1 LPPIKLLT
9 STGNFEVIVKQVDQI
24 IELLE
29 DPSFPQIVLLDGAWG
44 SGKTHFI
51 NNNLREKVE
60 EKFSQK
66 VYFFS
71 LYGISSIDDFR
82 DKIISLSLTDKEEA
96 SVLAKYFSKAIDGA
110 ANNLGER
117 GVGAVL
123 SGAAGA
129 YKYKL
134 YGELDDC
141 VLILDD
147 LERVVEEKLIQKI
160 LGECLSLAESKNIKV
175 IVVANEDKLNCKN
188 DIEKVFADKYKFSF
202 THEEVTS
209 ILKEE
214 YETIDDKLANE
225 LLLNITAINSKNIR
239 VLKRALSKFT
249 RIKKEISQ
257 IENVVLDLALSRI
270 LGDIIRICC
279 AKFEHAFSKEKIID
293 AIGSRVFRRMD
304 KDNEKENNSD
314 YEKLDAIFDGSFYGA
329 NEKLICYCCDG
340 LYEFTNLKSE
350 LNLPIKQTLLDAMK
364 SPWVQN
370 QLSEEEFQDGVLLLE
385 AFIAQETDVEVYE
398 WFSICDTYIYMLD
411 KKVIAPKK
419 HTKPSLLDLCDSVD
433 VDRFQAPAEE
443 DEFEYR
449 YRINF
454 YDNEVSKKFY
464 LKKEELDIL
473 KKDNKNSQFS
483 QDFKV
488 SWANVQ
494 DDVYQ
499 NKMHTPIFQNI
510 SVEVIEVALRNWS
523 NEDVFQFVRFIKQRY
538 KFSNIGDFFEPELEA
553 LKSLSTVVDDLRKE
567 LGVGLKVASL
577 AELYDSLF
585 EAYSRMEKQNS
596 KKEQS
601 AS

>member
-1 LPPIKLLT
+1 M
-9 STGNFEVIVKQVDQI
+9 KQVDQI

-29 DPSFPQIVLLDGAWG
+29 DSSFPQIVLLDGAWG
-44 SGKTHFI
+44 SGKTYFI
-51 NNNLREKVE
+51 NNNLIEKIE

-71 LYGISSIDDFR
+71 LYGISSINDFR
-82 DKIISLSLTDKEEA
+82 DKIISLTLTDQEEA
-96 SVLAKYFSKAIDGA
+96 SVLAKYFSKAIDGV

-147 LERVVEEKLIQKI
+147 LERVVEEKLIKNI

-175 IVVANEDKLNCKN
+175 VVIANEDKLNCKN

-214 YETIDDKLANE
+214 YVTIDDNLANE

-249 RIKKEISQ
+249 RIQKEILK
-257 IENVVLDLALSRI
+257 IENVVIDQALARV

-293 AIGSRVFRRMD
+293 AIESRVTRKMD
-304 KDNEKENNSD
+304 KDNENNSD
-314 YEKLDAIFDGSFYGA
+314 YEKLDAIFDESFYGA
-329 NEKLICYCCDG
+329 NEKLISYCCDG

-364 SPWVQN
+364 SSWVQN
-370 QLSEEEFQDGVLLLE
+370 QLSENEFQEGVLLLE
-385 AFIAQETDVEVYE
+385 AFIANKADVKIYE

-411 KKVIAPKK
+411 KKVIEPKK
-419 HTKPSLLDLCDSVD
+419 YTKPILLDLCESVD
-433 VDRFQAPAEE
+433 VGRFQEPTEE
-443 DEFEYR
+443 DEFEYM
-449 YRINF
+449 YRICF
-454 YDNEVSKKFY
+454 YDIDLSKKFY
-464 LKKEELDIL
+464 LKKEELDAL

-483 QDFKV
+483 LDFQV

-510 SVEVIEVALRNWS
+510 SVNVVEEAFRSWS
-523 NEDVFQFVRFIKQRY
+523 NEDMFQFARFIKQRY
-538 KFSNIGDFFEPELEA
+538 RFSNIIDYFEPELES
-553 LKSLSTVVDDLRKE
+553 LKSLSSMVDDLREE

-577 AELYDSLF
+577 AELSDSLF
-585 EAYSRMEKQNS
+585 EAYSRMEKQRS
-596 KKEQS
+596 MKELS
-601 AS
+601 TN